1 MAKFILLAA
10 RRSGT
15 TLLIDCLNSHPEV
28 DCVKRAFGLEK
39 KIKNST
45 PDNHAGGFF
54 LYRMK
59 NLSNR
64 MRYYTRRQAL
74 VNDFLRDDIF
84 TPGADFPAAGFRL
97 IYEMS
102 AKYPQIAQWAR
113 QKDARVIHLIR
124 GNLLKTYISTV
135 TAAIHKMRHPRE
147 GAEIRT
153 VKIHI
158 DPQELLTELNKR
170 VALIEEQRQLFS
182 DCHCHE
188 VFYEDF
194 VADRTKE
201 SVRMLRF
208 LGVDESRELTTD
220 LLKINPESLSDLV
233 ENYEEICAALKG
245 TQHEKYLD

>member
-28 DCVKRAFGLEK
+28 NCVKRAFGIEK
-39 KIKNST
+39 KIKNPT

-64 MRYYTRRQAL
+64 MRYYTSRYAL
-74 VNDFLRDDIF
+74 VNDFLQDDVF
-84 TPGADFPAAGFRL
+84 SSRAAFPATGFRL

-102 AKYPQIAQWAR
+102 EKYPQIAQWAK
-113 QKDARVIHLIR
+113 QNDARVLHLIR

-170 VALIEEQRQLFS
+170 VALVEGQRQLFS
-182 DCHCHE
+182 SCRCHE

-194 VADRTKE
+194 VADRAKE
-201 SVRMLRF
+201 SVKILRF
-208 LGVDESRELTTD
+208 LDVDAGRELTTD

-233 ENYEEICAALKG
+233 ENYEEICAVLKG
-245 TQHEKYLD
+245 TPHEKYLD